1 MRDIL
6 VHDYLKLDISILWR
20 TATYNVPAL
29 AATVILML
37 DPALNHQAVDDEIRQ
52 PVVMYQVMAAEK
64 VPPGPPAQDTA
75 DCQVT
80 KKSKETTS
88 MSVMTET
95 AARLGLKDAE
105 LLRGRCYVDGQ
116 WIDADSGKTIDVT
129 NPADGS
135 KLGTVPA
142 AGEAETRRA
151 IEAAN
156 RAYPAWRAKT
166 AKERAKI
173 LRTWFDL
180 MMANQEDLARIM
192 TAEQGKPIAESR
204 GEIAYAASF
213 IEWFGEEAKR
223 VYGDTI
229 PAHLPGRR
237 IVVTKEP
244 VGVCAAITP
253 WNFPAAMIT
262 RKAGPALAAGCP
274 IVIKPATSTPYS
286 AFAMAVLAER
296 AGVPAGV
303 LSVLTGSAKAIGGEM
318 TSNPLVR
325 KLTFTGSTEIGKQ
338 LMSQCAGTVKKVS
351 LELGGNAP
359 FIVFDDA
366 DLDEAVKGAIASKYR
381 NTGQTC
387 VCANRLLV
395 QNGIYDAFAAKLA
408 EAVKALKVADGMTEG
423 AQQGPLIDMSAD
435 REGRGPYPRRPVQGC
450 PHRRRRR
457 APFARRDLLPADRS
471 GRCHDRDEGDA
482 GRNLRPGRPAV
493 PLRHGRAGHQDGQR
507 YRIRSGRLL
516 LQPRYR
522 PGLASRGGAG
532 IWHRRYQ

>member
-1 MRDIL
+1 
-6 VHDYLKLDISILWR
+6 
-20 TATYNVPAL
+20 
-29 AATVILML
+29 
-37 DPALNHQAVDDEIRQ
+37 
-52 PVVMYQVMAAEK
+52 
-64 VPPGPPAQDTA
+64 
-75 DCQVT
+75 
-80 KKSKETTS
+80 
-88 MSVMTET
+88 
-95 AARLGLKDAE
+95 
-105 LLRGRCYVDGQ
+105 
-116 WIDADSGKTIDVT
+116 
-129 NPADGS
+129 
-135 KLGTVPA
+135 
-142 AGEAETRRA
+142 
-151 IEAAN
+151 
-156 RAYPAWRAKT
+156 
-166 AKERAKI
+166 
-173 LRTWFDL
+173 

-223 VYGDTI
+223 IYGDTI
-229 PAHLPGRR
+229 PAHLAGRR
-237 IVVTKEP
+237 LVVTKEP

-274 IVIKPATSTPYS
+274 IVIKPATATPYS

-318 TSNPLVR
+318 TTNPIVR

-395 QNGIYDAFAAKLA
+395 QNGVYDAFAAKLA
-408 EAVKALKVADGMTEG
+408 DAVKALKVADGMTEG
-423 AQQGPLIDMSAD
+423 AQQGPLIDMSAIEKVED
-435 REGRGPYPRRPVQGC
+435 HIRDALSKGARIVVGGERHSLGGTFFQPTVLADVTTAMKVTRDETFGPVAPLFRFDTEEQAIQMANDTEYGLAAYFYSRDIGRVWRVADALEYGIIGINEGIISTEVAPFGGMKESGIGREGSKYGIEEYMEIKYLC
-450 PHRRRRR
+450 M
-457 APFARRDLLPADRS
+457 
-471 GRCHDRDEGDA
+471 
-482 GRNLRPGRPAV
+482 
-493 PLRHGRAGHQDGQR
+493 
-507 YRIRSGRLL
+507 
-516 LQPRYR
+516 
-522 PGLASRGGAG
+522 GGVEAK
-532 IWHRRYQ
+532 

>member
-1 MRDIL
+1 VKPDP
-6 VHDYLKLDISILWR
+6 R
-20 TATYNVPAL
+20 TA
-29 AATVILML
+29 
-37 DPALNHQAVDDEIRQ
+37 
-52 PVVMYQVMAAEK
+52 
-64 VPPGPPAQDTA
+64 G
-75 DCQVT
+75 CQERR
-80 KKSKETTS
+80 KPKETTS

-95 AARLGLKDAE
+95 AARLGLKDAG
-105 LLRGRCYVDGQ
+105 LLRGQCYVDGQ

-129 NPADGS
+129 NPSDGS
-135 KLGTVPA
+135 RLGTVPA

-156 RAYPAWRAKT
+156 RAYPAWRART

-229 PAHLPGRR
+229 PAHLAGRR
-237 IVVTKEP
+237 LVVTKEP

-274 IVIKPATSTPYS
+274 IVIKPATATPYS

-318 TSNPLVR
+318 TTNPIVR

-395 QNGIYDAFAAKLA
+395 QNGVYDAFAAKLA
-408 EAVKALKVADGMTEG
+408 DAVKALKVADGMTEG
-423 AQQGPLIDMSAD
+423 AQQGPLIDMSAIEKVED
-435 REGRGPYPRRPVQGC
+435 HIRDALSKGARIVVGGERHSLGGTFFQPTVLADVTTAMKVTRDETFGPVAPLFRFDTEEQAIQMANDTEYGLAAYFYSRDIGRVWRVADALEYGIIGINEGIISTEVAPFGGMKESGIGREGSKYGIEEYMEIKYLCMGGVE
-450 PHRRRRR
+450 
-457 APFARRDLLPADRS
+457 AR
-471 GRCHDRDEGDA
+471 
-482 GRNLRPGRPAV
+482 
-493 PLRHGRAGHQDGQR
+493 
-507 YRIRSGRLL
+507 
-516 LQPRYR
+516 
-522 PGLASRGGAG
+522 
-532 IWHRRYQ
+532 